1 MLIFKEVID
10 FKVNSRDLTLFIILA
25 IIGGLFFNYMD
36 YNYAMLPFF
45 VYSARNVNTT
55 TIVKISYRI
64 SLVLLIFIIVSSY
77 LGWITNYITYDG
89 GREREYVGFRYSLF
103 GPAILCNII
112 FLKVYLE
119 KDNIKWRTLMFLIIG
134 NYALYEFTDSRLT
147 FGLGMLLLILT
158 ILIKLFSKFKRV
170 LMNKILIGSYVVS
183 GLLSLYFTIGYNHL
197 SEWHSNIN
205 EFLGGRL
212 SLGYSTLK
220 YYGYGLLGKRI
231 TLVGNGLDV
240 DGYITTETYDYVEGR
255 PCAPKGEKFE
265 EAVAD
270 WKTLVS
276 DPDAEYDKV
285 ITIDVSELAPM
296 VTWGTNPEMGVEFDQ
311 PFPEIKDFNDERAYE
326 YMDVKPGEYA
336 KDIDLGYVFIG
347 SCTNARLSDLEL
359 AAKFV
364 KGKHIAP
371 TLTAI
376 VVPGSRPVKKEAE
389 RLGLDKIFLDAG
401 FEWRDPGC
409 SMCLGMNPDHVP
421 EGVHC
426 ASTSNRNFEGRQGYG
441 ARTHLC
447 SPAMAAAAAIAGKF
461 VDVRYMPEVQA

>member
-1 MLIFKEVID
+1 MRITLEKSSLKNLLFYFSYSIYLGYNLLDTSFYSKNINVFGNLLIIIVLVMLIFKEVID

-25 IIGGLFFNYMD
+25 IIGGLFFNYMG

-89 GREREYVGFRYSLF
+89 GRKREYVGFRYSLF

-240 DGYITTETYDYVEGR
+240 DGYITTETYDYVDNLYIQLLL
-255 PCAPKGEKFE
+255 K
-265 EAVAD
+265 
-270 WKTLVS
+270 
-276 DPDAEYDKV
+276 
-285 ITIDVSELAPM
+285 
-296 VTWGTNPEMGVEFDQ
+296 
-311 PFPEIKDFNDERAYE
+311 
-326 YMDVKPGEYA
+326 
-336 KDIDLGYVFIG
+336 
-347 SCTNARLSDLEL
+347 
-359 AAKFV
+359 
-364 KGKHIAP
+364 
-371 TLTAI
+371 
-376 VVPGSRPVKKEAE
+376 
-389 RLGLDKIFLDAG
+389 LGLLFLVIFI
-401 FEWRDPGC
+401 
-409 SMCLGMNPDHVP
+409 LGMTIVMWRVYRLNDIYLYIIFSLLALHGIIDDLMILPQYNSFWFVI
-421 EGVHC
+421 
-426 ASTSNRNFEGRQGYG
+426 
-441 ARTHLC
+441 
-447 SPAMAAAAAIAGKF
+447 AALFYKTRL
-461 VDVRYMPEVQA
+461 DLQNE

>member
-1 MLIFKEVID
+1 MRITLEKSSLKNLLFYFSYSIYLGYNLLDTSFYSKNINVFGNLLIIIVLVMLIFKEVID

-25 IIGGLFFNYMD
+25 IIGGLFFNYMG

-147 FGLGMLLLILT
+147 FGLGMILLILT

-240 DGYITTETYDYVEGR
+240 DGYITTETYDYVDNLYIQLLL
-255 PCAPKGEKFE
+255 K
-265 EAVAD
+265 
-270 WKTLVS
+270 
-276 DPDAEYDKV
+276 
-285 ITIDVSELAPM
+285 
-296 VTWGTNPEMGVEFDQ
+296 
-311 PFPEIKDFNDERAYE
+311 
-326 YMDVKPGEYA
+326 
-336 KDIDLGYVFIG
+336 
-347 SCTNARLSDLEL
+347 
-359 AAKFV
+359 
-364 KGKHIAP
+364 
-371 TLTAI
+371 
-376 VVPGSRPVKKEAE
+376 
-389 RLGLDKIFLDAG
+389 LGLLFLVIFI
-401 FEWRDPGC
+401 
-409 SMCLGMNPDHVP
+409 LGMTIVMWRVYRLNDIYLYIIFSLLALHGIIDDLMILPQYNSFWFVI
-421 EGVHC
+421 
-426 ASTSNRNFEGRQGYG
+426 
-441 ARTHLC
+441 
-447 SPAMAAAAAIAGKF
+447 AALFYKTRL
-461 VDVRYMPEVQA
+461 DLQNE

>member
-1 MLIFKEVID
+1 MRITLEKSSLKNLLFYFSYSIYLGYNLLDTSFYSKNINVFGNLLIIIVLVMLIFKEVID

-25 IIGGLFFNYMD
+25 IIGGLFFNYMG

-158 ILIKLFSKFKRV
+158 ILIKLFSKFKKV

-240 DGYITTETYDYVEGR
+240 DGYITTETYDYVDNLYIQLLL
-255 PCAPKGEKFE
+255 K
-265 EAVAD
+265 
-270 WKTLVS
+270 
-276 DPDAEYDKV
+276 
-285 ITIDVSELAPM
+285 
-296 VTWGTNPEMGVEFDQ
+296 
-311 PFPEIKDFNDERAYE
+311 
-326 YMDVKPGEYA
+326 
-336 KDIDLGYVFIG
+336 
-347 SCTNARLSDLEL
+347 
-359 AAKFV
+359 
-364 KGKHIAP
+364 
-371 TLTAI
+371 
-376 VVPGSRPVKKEAE
+376 
-389 RLGLDKIFLDAG
+389 LGLLFLVIFI
-401 FEWRDPGC
+401 
-409 SMCLGMNPDHVP
+409 LGMTIVMWRVYRLNDIYLYIIFSLLALHGIIDDLMILPQYNSFWFVI
-421 EGVHC
+421 
-426 ASTSNRNFEGRQGYG
+426 
-441 ARTHLC
+441 
-447 SPAMAAAAAIAGKF
+447 AALFYKTRL
-461 VDVRYMPEVQA
+461 DLQNE

>member
-1 MLIFKEVID
+1 MRITLEKSSLKNLLFYFSYSIYLGYNLLDTSFYSKNINVFGNLLIIIVLVMLILKEVID

-25 IIGGLFFNYMD
+25 IIGGLFFNYMG

-89 GREREYVGFRYSLF
+89 GRKREYVGFRYSLF

-240 DGYITTETYDYVEGR
+240 DGYITTETYDYVDNLYIQLLL
-255 PCAPKGEKFE
+255 K
-265 EAVAD
+265 
-270 WKTLVS
+270 
-276 DPDAEYDKV
+276 
-285 ITIDVSELAPM
+285 
-296 VTWGTNPEMGVEFDQ
+296 
-311 PFPEIKDFNDERAYE
+311 
-326 YMDVKPGEYA
+326 
-336 KDIDLGYVFIG
+336 
-347 SCTNARLSDLEL
+347 
-359 AAKFV
+359 
-364 KGKHIAP
+364 
-371 TLTAI
+371 
-376 VVPGSRPVKKEAE
+376 
-389 RLGLDKIFLDAG
+389 LGLLFLVIFI
-401 FEWRDPGC
+401 
-409 SMCLGMNPDHVP
+409 LGMTIVMWRVYRLNDIYLYIIFSLLALHGIIDDLMILPQYNSFWFVI
-421 EGVHC
+421 
-426 ASTSNRNFEGRQGYG
+426 
-441 ARTHLC
+441 
-447 SPAMAAAAAIAGKF
+447 AALFYKTRL
-461 VDVRYMPEVQA
+461 DLQNE

>member
-1 MLIFKEVID
+1 MKITLEKGSLKNLLFYFAYSIYLGYNLLDTSFYSKNINVFGNLLIIIVLVMLILKEVID

-25 IIGGLFFNYMD
+25 IIGGLFFNYMG

-119 KDNIKWRTLMFLIIG
+119 KDNIKWRTLIFLIIG

-158 ILIKLFSKFKRV
+158 ILIKFFSKFKRV

-220 YYGYGLLGKRI
+220 YYGYGLLGKKI

-240 DGYITTETYDYVEGR
+240 DGYITTETYDYVDNLYIQLLL
-255 PCAPKGEKFE
+255 K
-265 EAVAD
+265 
-270 WKTLVS
+270 
-276 DPDAEYDKV
+276 
-285 ITIDVSELAPM
+285 
-296 VTWGTNPEMGVEFDQ
+296 
-311 PFPEIKDFNDERAYE
+311 
-326 YMDVKPGEYA
+326 
-336 KDIDLGYVFIG
+336 
-347 SCTNARLSDLEL
+347 
-359 AAKFV
+359 
-364 KGKHIAP
+364 
-371 TLTAI
+371 
-376 VVPGSRPVKKEAE
+376 
-389 RLGLDKIFLDAG
+389 LGLLFLVIFI
-401 FEWRDPGC
+401 
-409 SMCLGMNPDHVP
+409 LGMTIVMWRVYRLNDVYLYIIFSLLALHGIIDDLMILPQYNSFWFVI
-421 EGVHC
+421 
-426 ASTSNRNFEGRQGYG
+426 
-441 ARTHLC
+441 
-447 SPAMAAAAAIAGKF
+447 AALFYKTRL
-461 VDVRYMPEVQA
+461 DSKNEE

>member
-1 MLIFKEVID
+1 MKITLEKSSLKNFLFYFAYSIYLGYNLLDTSFYSKNINVFGNLLIIIVLAMLIFKEVID

-25 IIGGLFFNYMD
+25 IIGGLFFNYMG

-119 KDNIKWRTLMFLIIG
+119 KDNIKWRTLIFLIIG
-134 NYALYEFTDSRLT
+134 NYVLYEFTDSRLT

-158 ILIKLFSKFKRV
+158 ILIKFFSKFKRV

-205 EFLGGRL
+205 ELLGGRL

-220 YYGYGLLGKRI
+220 YYGYGLLGKKI

-240 DGYITTETYDYVEGR
+240 DGYITTETYDYVDNLYIQLLL
-255 PCAPKGEKFE
+255 K
-265 EAVAD
+265 
-270 WKTLVS
+270 
-276 DPDAEYDKV
+276 
-285 ITIDVSELAPM
+285 
-296 VTWGTNPEMGVEFDQ
+296 
-311 PFPEIKDFNDERAYE
+311 
-326 YMDVKPGEYA
+326 
-336 KDIDLGYVFIG
+336 
-347 SCTNARLSDLEL
+347 
-359 AAKFV
+359 
-364 KGKHIAP
+364 
-371 TLTAI
+371 
-376 VVPGSRPVKKEAE
+376 
-389 RLGLDKIFLDAG
+389 LGLLFLVIFI
-401 FEWRDPGC
+401 
-409 SMCLGMNPDHVP
+409 LGMTIVMWRVYRLNDVYLYIIFSLLALHGIIDDLMILPQYNSFWFVI
-421 EGVHC
+421 
-426 ASTSNRNFEGRQGYG
+426 
-441 ARTHLC
+441 
-447 SPAMAAAAAIAGKF
+447 AALFYKTRL
-461 VDVRYMPEVQA
+461 DSKNEE

>member
-1 MLIFKEVID
+1 MRITLEKSSLKNLLFYFSYSIYLGYNLLDTSFYSKNINVFGNLLIIIVLVMLIFKEVID
-10 FKVNSRDLTLFIILA
+10 FKVNSRDLMLFIILA
-25 IIGGLFFNYMD
+25 IIGGLFFNYMG

-147 FGLGMLLLILT
+147 FGLGMILLILT

-240 DGYITTETYDYVEGR
+240 DGYITTETYDYVDNLYIQLLL
-255 PCAPKGEKFE
+255 K
-265 EAVAD
+265 
-270 WKTLVS
+270 
-276 DPDAEYDKV
+276 
-285 ITIDVSELAPM
+285 
-296 VTWGTNPEMGVEFDQ
+296 
-311 PFPEIKDFNDERAYE
+311 
-326 YMDVKPGEYA
+326 
-336 KDIDLGYVFIG
+336 
-347 SCTNARLSDLEL
+347 
-359 AAKFV
+359 
-364 KGKHIAP
+364 
-371 TLTAI
+371 
-376 VVPGSRPVKKEAE
+376 
-389 RLGLDKIFLDAG
+389 LGLLFLVIFI
-401 FEWRDPGC
+401 
-409 SMCLGMNPDHVP
+409 LGMTIVMWRVYRLNDIYLYIIFSLLALHGIIDDLMILPQYNSFWFVI
-421 EGVHC
+421 
-426 ASTSNRNFEGRQGYG
+426 
-441 ARTHLC
+441 
-447 SPAMAAAAAIAGKF
+447 AALFYKTRL
-461 VDVRYMPEVQA
+461 DLQNE

>member
-1 MLIFKEVID
+1 MRITLEKSSLKNLLFYFSYSIYLGYNLLDTSFYSKNINVFGNLLIIIVLVMLIFKEVID

-25 IIGGLFFNYMD
+25 IIGGLFFNYMG

-220 YYGYGLLGKRI
+220 YYGYGLLGKKI

-240 DGYITTETYDYVEGR
+240 DGYITTETYDYVDNLYIQLLL
-255 PCAPKGEKFE
+255 K
-265 EAVAD
+265 
-270 WKTLVS
+270 
-276 DPDAEYDKV
+276 
-285 ITIDVSELAPM
+285 
-296 VTWGTNPEMGVEFDQ
+296 
-311 PFPEIKDFNDERAYE
+311 
-326 YMDVKPGEYA
+326 
-336 KDIDLGYVFIG
+336 
-347 SCTNARLSDLEL
+347 
-359 AAKFV
+359 
-364 KGKHIAP
+364 
-371 TLTAI
+371 
-376 VVPGSRPVKKEAE
+376 
-389 RLGLDKIFLDAG
+389 LGLLFLVIFI
-401 FEWRDPGC
+401 
-409 SMCLGMNPDHVP
+409 LGMTIVMWRVYRLNDIYLYIIFSLLALHGIIDDLMILPQYNSFWFVI
-421 EGVHC
+421 
-426 ASTSNRNFEGRQGYG
+426 
-441 ARTHLC
+441 
-447 SPAMAAAAAIAGKF
+447 AALFYKTRL
-461 VDVRYMPEVQA
+461 DLQNE

>member
-1 MLIFKEVID
+1 MKITLEKSSLKNLLFYFSYSIYLGYNLLDTSFYSKNINVFGNLLIIIVLVMLIFKEVID

-25 IIGGLFFNYMD
+25 IIGGLFFNYMG

-45 VYSARNVNTT
+45 VYSARNMNTA

-240 DGYITTETYDYVEGR
+240 DGYITTETYDYVDNLYIQLLL
-255 PCAPKGEKFE
+255 K
-265 EAVAD
+265 
-270 WKTLVS
+270 
-276 DPDAEYDKV
+276 
-285 ITIDVSELAPM
+285 
-296 VTWGTNPEMGVEFDQ
+296 
-311 PFPEIKDFNDERAYE
+311 
-326 YMDVKPGEYA
+326 
-336 KDIDLGYVFIG
+336 
-347 SCTNARLSDLEL
+347 
-359 AAKFV
+359 
-364 KGKHIAP
+364 
-371 TLTAI
+371 
-376 VVPGSRPVKKEAE
+376 
-389 RLGLDKIFLDAG
+389 LGLLFLVIFI
-401 FEWRDPGC
+401 
-409 SMCLGMNPDHVP
+409 LGMTIVMWRVYRLNDIYLYIIFSLLALHGIIDDLMILPQYNSFWFVI
-421 EGVHC
+421 
-426 ASTSNRNFEGRQGYG
+426 
-441 ARTHLC
+441 
-447 SPAMAAAAAIAGKF
+447 AALFYKTRL
-461 VDVRYMPEVQA
+461 DLQNE

>member
-1 MLIFKEVID
+1 MRITLEKSSLKNLLFYFSYSIYLGYNVLDTSFYSKNINVFGNLLIIIVLVMLIFKEVID

-25 IIGGLFFNYMD
+25 IIGGLFFNYMG

-158 ILIKLFSKFKRV
+158 ILIKLFSKFKKV

-220 YYGYGLLGKRI
+220 YYGYGLLGKKI

-240 DGYITTETYDYVEGR
+240 DGYITTETYDYVDNLYIQLLL
-255 PCAPKGEKFE
+255 K
-265 EAVAD
+265 
-270 WKTLVS
+270 
-276 DPDAEYDKV
+276 
-285 ITIDVSELAPM
+285 
-296 VTWGTNPEMGVEFDQ
+296 
-311 PFPEIKDFNDERAYE
+311 
-326 YMDVKPGEYA
+326 
-336 KDIDLGYVFIG
+336 
-347 SCTNARLSDLEL
+347 
-359 AAKFV
+359 
-364 KGKHIAP
+364 
-371 TLTAI
+371 
-376 VVPGSRPVKKEAE
+376 
-389 RLGLDKIFLDAG
+389 LGLLFLVIFI
-401 FEWRDPGC
+401 
-409 SMCLGMNPDHVP
+409 LGMTIVMWRVYRLNDIYLYIIFSLLALHGIIDDLMILPQYNSFWFVI
-421 EGVHC
+421 
-426 ASTSNRNFEGRQGYG
+426 
-441 ARTHLC
+441 
-447 SPAMAAAAAIAGKF
+447 AALFYKTRL
-461 VDVRYMPEVQA
+461 DLQNE

>member
-1 MLIFKEVID
+1 MRITLEKSSLKNLLFYFSYSIYLGYNVLDTSFYSKNINVFGNLLIIIVLVMLIFKEVID

-25 IIGGLFFNYMD
+25 IIGGLFFNYMG

-158 ILIKLFSKFKRV
+158 ILIKLFSKFKKV

-220 YYGYGLLGKRI
+220 YYGYGLLGKKI

-240 DGYITTETYDYVEGR
+240 DGYITTETYDYVDNLYIQLLL
-255 PCAPKGEKFE
+255 K
-265 EAVAD
+265 
-270 WKTLVS
+270 
-276 DPDAEYDKV
+276 
-285 ITIDVSELAPM
+285 
-296 VTWGTNPEMGVEFDQ
+296 
-311 PFPEIKDFNDERAYE
+311 
-326 YMDVKPGEYA
+326 
-336 KDIDLGYVFIG
+336 
-347 SCTNARLSDLEL
+347 
-359 AAKFV
+359 
-364 KGKHIAP
+364 
-371 TLTAI
+371 
-376 VVPGSRPVKKEAE
+376 
-389 RLGLDKIFLDAG
+389 LGLLFSVIFI
-401 FEWRDPGC
+401 
-409 SMCLGMNPDHVP
+409 LGMTIVMWRVYRLNDIYLYIIFSLLALHGIIDDLMILPQYNSFWFVI
-421 EGVHC
+421 
-426 ASTSNRNFEGRQGYG
+426 
-441 ARTHLC
+441 
-447 SPAMAAAAAIAGKF
+447 AALFYKTRL
-461 VDVRYMPEVQA
+461 DLQNE

>member
-1 MLIFKEVID
+1 MKITLEKSSLKNLLFYFAYSIYLGYNLLDTSFYSKNINVFGNLLIIIVLAMLIFKEVID

-25 IIGGLFFNYMD
+25 IIGGLFFNYMG

-220 YYGYGLLGKRI
+220 YYGYGLLGKKI

-240 DGYITTETYDYVEGR
+240 DGYITTETYDYVDNLYIQLLL
-255 PCAPKGEKFE
+255 K
-265 EAVAD
+265 
-270 WKTLVS
+270 
-276 DPDAEYDKV
+276 
-285 ITIDVSELAPM
+285 
-296 VTWGTNPEMGVEFDQ
+296 
-311 PFPEIKDFNDERAYE
+311 
-326 YMDVKPGEYA
+326 
-336 KDIDLGYVFIG
+336 
-347 SCTNARLSDLEL
+347 
-359 AAKFV
+359 
-364 KGKHIAP
+364 
-371 TLTAI
+371 
-376 VVPGSRPVKKEAE
+376 
-389 RLGLDKIFLDAG
+389 LGLLFLVIFI
-401 FEWRDPGC
+401 
-409 SMCLGMNPDHVP
+409 LGMTIVMWRVYRLNDVYLYIIFSLLALHGIIDDLMILPQYNSFWFVI
-421 EGVHC
+421 
-426 ASTSNRNFEGRQGYG
+426 
-441 ARTHLC
+441 
-447 SPAMAAAAAIAGKF
+447 AALFYKTRL
-461 VDVRYMPEVQA
+461 DLQNE

>member
-1 MLIFKEVID
+1 MRITLEKSSLKNLLFYFSYSIYLGYNLLDTSFYSKNINVFVNLLIIIVLVMLIFKEVID

-25 IIGGLFFNYMD
+25 IIGGLFFNYMG

-45 VYSARNVNTT
+45 VYSARNMNTA

-240 DGYITTETYDYVEGR
+240 DGYITTETYDYVDNLYIQLLL
-255 PCAPKGEKFE
+255 K
-265 EAVAD
+265 
-270 WKTLVS
+270 
-276 DPDAEYDKV
+276 
-285 ITIDVSELAPM
+285 
-296 VTWGTNPEMGVEFDQ
+296 
-311 PFPEIKDFNDERAYE
+311 
-326 YMDVKPGEYA
+326 
-336 KDIDLGYVFIG
+336 
-347 SCTNARLSDLEL
+347 
-359 AAKFV
+359 
-364 KGKHIAP
+364 
-371 TLTAI
+371 
-376 VVPGSRPVKKEAE
+376 
-389 RLGLDKIFLDAG
+389 LGLLFLVIFI
-401 FEWRDPGC
+401 
-409 SMCLGMNPDHVP
+409 LGMTIVMWRVYRLNDIYLYIIFSLLALHGIIDDLMILPQYNSFWFVI
-421 EGVHC
+421 
-426 ASTSNRNFEGRQGYG
+426 
-441 ARTHLC
+441 
-447 SPAMAAAAAIAGKF
+447 AALFYKTRL
-461 VDVRYMPEVQA
+461 DLQNE

>member
-1 MLIFKEVID
+1 MKITLEKSSLKNLLFYFAYSIYLGYNLLDTSFYSKNINVFGNLLIIIVLAMLIFKEVID

-25 IIGGLFFNYMD
+25 IIGGLFFNYMG

-89 GREREYVGFRYSLF
+89 EREREYVGFRYSLF

-119 KDNIKWRTLMFLIIG
+119 KDNIKWRTLIFLIIG
-134 NYALYEFTDSRLT
+134 NYVLYEFTDSRLT

-158 ILIKLFSKFKRV
+158 ILIKFFSKFKRV

-220 YYGYGLLGKRI
+220 YYGYGLLGKKI

-240 DGYITTETYDYVEGR
+240 DGYITTETYDYVDNLYIQLLL
-255 PCAPKGEKFE
+255 K
-265 EAVAD
+265 
-270 WKTLVS
+270 
-276 DPDAEYDKV
+276 
-285 ITIDVSELAPM
+285 
-296 VTWGTNPEMGVEFDQ
+296 
-311 PFPEIKDFNDERAYE
+311 
-326 YMDVKPGEYA
+326 
-336 KDIDLGYVFIG
+336 
-347 SCTNARLSDLEL
+347 
-359 AAKFV
+359 
-364 KGKHIAP
+364 
-371 TLTAI
+371 
-376 VVPGSRPVKKEAE
+376 
-389 RLGLDKIFLDAG
+389 LGLLFLVIFI
-401 FEWRDPGC
+401 
-409 SMCLGMNPDHVP
+409 LGMTIVMWRVYRLNDVYLYIIFSLLALHGIIDDLMILPQYNSFWFVI
-421 EGVHC
+421 
-426 ASTSNRNFEGRQGYG
+426 
-441 ARTHLC
+441 
-447 SPAMAAAAAIAGKF
+447 AALFYKTRL
-461 VDVRYMPEVQA
+461 DSKNEE

>member
-1 MLIFKEVID
+1 MKITLEKSSLKNLLFYFAYSIYLGYNLLDTSFYSKNINVFGNLLIIIVLAMLIFKEVID

-25 IIGGLFFNYMD
+25 IIGGLFFNYMG

-119 KDNIKWRTLMFLIIG
+119 KDNIKWRTLIFLIIG
-134 NYALYEFTDSRLT
+134 NYVLYELTDSRLT

-158 ILIKLFSKFKRV
+158 ILIKFFSKFKRV

-220 YYGYGLLGKRI
+220 YYGYGLLGKKI

-240 DGYITTETYDYVEGR
+240 DGYITTETYDYVDNLYIQLLL
-255 PCAPKGEKFE
+255 K
-265 EAVAD
+265 
-270 WKTLVS
+270 
-276 DPDAEYDKV
+276 
-285 ITIDVSELAPM
+285 
-296 VTWGTNPEMGVEFDQ
+296 
-311 PFPEIKDFNDERAYE
+311 
-326 YMDVKPGEYA
+326 
-336 KDIDLGYVFIG
+336 
-347 SCTNARLSDLEL
+347 
-359 AAKFV
+359 
-364 KGKHIAP
+364 
-371 TLTAI
+371 
-376 VVPGSRPVKKEAE
+376 
-389 RLGLDKIFLDAG
+389 LGLLFLVIFI
-401 FEWRDPGC
+401 
-409 SMCLGMNPDHVP
+409 LGMTIVMWRVYRLNDVYLYIIFSLLALHGIIDDLMILPQYNSFWFVI
-421 EGVHC
+421 
-426 ASTSNRNFEGRQGYG
+426 
-441 ARTHLC
+441 
-447 SPAMAAAAAIAGKF
+447 AALFYKTRL
-461 VDVRYMPEVQA
+461 DSKNEE

>member
-1 MLIFKEVID
+1 MRITLEKSSLKNFLFYFAYSIYLGYNLLDTSFYSKNINVFGNLLIIIVLVMLIFKEVID

-45 VYSARNVNTT
+45 VYSARNMNTA

-240 DGYITTETYDYVEGR
+240 DGYITTETYDYVDNLYIQLLL
-255 PCAPKGEKFE
+255 K
-265 EAVAD
+265 
-270 WKTLVS
+270 
-276 DPDAEYDKV
+276 
-285 ITIDVSELAPM
+285 
-296 VTWGTNPEMGVEFDQ
+296 
-311 PFPEIKDFNDERAYE
+311 
-326 YMDVKPGEYA
+326 
-336 KDIDLGYVFIG
+336 
-347 SCTNARLSDLEL
+347 
-359 AAKFV
+359 
-364 KGKHIAP
+364 
-371 TLTAI
+371 
-376 VVPGSRPVKKEAE
+376 
-389 RLGLDKIFLDAG
+389 LGLLFLVIFI
-401 FEWRDPGC
+401 
-409 SMCLGMNPDHVP
+409 LGMTIVMWRVYRLNDIYLYIIFSLLALHGIIDDLMILPQYNSFWFVI
-421 EGVHC
+421 
-426 ASTSNRNFEGRQGYG
+426 
-441 ARTHLC
+441 
-447 SPAMAAAAAIAGKF
+447 AALFYKTRL
-461 VDVRYMPEVQA
+461 DLQNE

>member
-1 MLIFKEVID
+1 MKITLEKSSLKNLLFYFAYSIYLGYNLLDTSFYSKNINVFGNLLIIIVLVMLIFKEVID

-25 IIGGLFFNYMD
+25 IIGGLFFNYMG

-45 VYSARNVNTT
+45 VYSARNMNTA

-212 SLGYSTLK
+212 SLGYGTLK

-240 DGYITTETYDYVEGR
+240 DGYITTETYDYVDNLYIQLLL
-255 PCAPKGEKFE
+255 K
-265 EAVAD
+265 
-270 WKTLVS
+270 
-276 DPDAEYDKV
+276 
-285 ITIDVSELAPM
+285 
-296 VTWGTNPEMGVEFDQ
+296 
-311 PFPEIKDFNDERAYE
+311 
-326 YMDVKPGEYA
+326 
-336 KDIDLGYVFIG
+336 
-347 SCTNARLSDLEL
+347 
-359 AAKFV
+359 
-364 KGKHIAP
+364 
-371 TLTAI
+371 
-376 VVPGSRPVKKEAE
+376 
-389 RLGLDKIFLDAG
+389 LGLLFLVIFI
-401 FEWRDPGC
+401 
-409 SMCLGMNPDHVP
+409 LGMTIVMWRVYRLNDIYLYIIFSLLALHGIIDDLMILPQYNSFWFVI
-421 EGVHC
+421 
-426 ASTSNRNFEGRQGYG
+426 
-441 ARTHLC
+441 
-447 SPAMAAAAAIAGKF
+447 AALFYKTRL
-461 VDVRYMPEVQA
+461 DLQNE

>member
-1 MLIFKEVID
+1 MKITLEKSSLKNLLFYFAYSIYLGYNLLDTSFYSKNINVFGNLLIIIVLAMLIFKEVID

-25 IIGGLFFNYMD
+25 IIGGLFFNYMG

-89 GREREYVGFRYSLF
+89 GREREYVGYRYSLF

-119 KDNIKWRTLMFLIIG
+119 KDNIKWRTLIFLIIG
-134 NYALYEFTDSRLT
+134 NYVLYEFTDSRLT

-158 ILIKLFSKFKRV
+158 ILIKFFSKFKRV

-220 YYGYGLLGKRI
+220 YYGYGLLGKKI

-240 DGYITTETYDYVEGR
+240 DGYITTETYDYVDNLYIQLLL
-255 PCAPKGEKFE
+255 K
-265 EAVAD
+265 
-270 WKTLVS
+270 
-276 DPDAEYDKV
+276 
-285 ITIDVSELAPM
+285 
-296 VTWGTNPEMGVEFDQ
+296 
-311 PFPEIKDFNDERAYE
+311 
-326 YMDVKPGEYA
+326 
-336 KDIDLGYVFIG
+336 
-347 SCTNARLSDLEL
+347 
-359 AAKFV
+359 
-364 KGKHIAP
+364 
-371 TLTAI
+371 
-376 VVPGSRPVKKEAE
+376 
-389 RLGLDKIFLDAG
+389 LGLLFLVIFI
-401 FEWRDPGC
+401 
-409 SMCLGMNPDHVP
+409 LGMTIVMWRVYRLNDVYLYIIFSLLALHGIIDDLMILPQYNSFWFVI
-421 EGVHC
+421 
-426 ASTSNRNFEGRQGYG
+426 
-441 ARTHLC
+441 
-447 SPAMAAAAAIAGKF
+447 AALFYKTRL
-461 VDVRYMPEVQA
+461 DSKNEE

>member
-1 MLIFKEVID
+1 MRITLEKSSLKNLLFYFSYSIYLGYNLLDTSFYSKNINVFGNLLIIIVLVMLIFKEVID

-25 IIGGLFFNYMD
+25 IIGGLFFNYMG

-77 LGWITNYITYDG
+77 LGWITNYITHDG
-89 GREREYVGFRYSLF
+89 GRKREYVGFRYSLF

-240 DGYITTETYDYVEGR
+240 DGYITTETYDYVDNLYIQLLL
-255 PCAPKGEKFE
+255 K
-265 EAVAD
+265 
-270 WKTLVS
+270 
-276 DPDAEYDKV
+276 
-285 ITIDVSELAPM
+285 
-296 VTWGTNPEMGVEFDQ
+296 
-311 PFPEIKDFNDERAYE
+311 
-326 YMDVKPGEYA
+326 
-336 KDIDLGYVFIG
+336 
-347 SCTNARLSDLEL
+347 
-359 AAKFV
+359 
-364 KGKHIAP
+364 
-371 TLTAI
+371 
-376 VVPGSRPVKKEAE
+376 
-389 RLGLDKIFLDAG
+389 LGLLFLVIFI
-401 FEWRDPGC
+401 
-409 SMCLGMNPDHVP
+409 LGMTIVMWRVYRLNDIYLYIIFSLLALHGIIDDLMILPQYNSFWFVI
-421 EGVHC
+421 
-426 ASTSNRNFEGRQGYG
+426 
-441 ARTHLC
+441 
-447 SPAMAAAAAIAGKF
+447 AALFYKTRL
-461 VDVRYMPEVQA
+461 DLQNE

>member
-1 MLIFKEVID
+1 MKITLEKSSLKNFLFYFAYSIYLGYNLLDTSFYSKNINVFGNLLIIIVLVMLIFKEVID

-25 IIGGLFFNYMD
+25 IIGGLFFNYMG

-170 LMNKILIGSYVVS
+170 LMNQILIGSYVVS

-240 DGYITTETYDYVEGR
+240 DGYITTETYDYVDNLYIQLLL
-255 PCAPKGEKFE
+255 K
-265 EAVAD
+265 
-270 WKTLVS
+270 
-276 DPDAEYDKV
+276 
-285 ITIDVSELAPM
+285 
-296 VTWGTNPEMGVEFDQ
+296 
-311 PFPEIKDFNDERAYE
+311 
-326 YMDVKPGEYA
+326 
-336 KDIDLGYVFIG
+336 
-347 SCTNARLSDLEL
+347 
-359 AAKFV
+359 
-364 KGKHIAP
+364 
-371 TLTAI
+371 
-376 VVPGSRPVKKEAE
+376 
-389 RLGLDKIFLDAG
+389 LGLLFLVIFI
-401 FEWRDPGC
+401 
-409 SMCLGMNPDHVP
+409 LGMTIVMWRVYRLNDIYLYIIFSLLALHGIIDDLMILPQYNSFWFVI
-421 EGVHC
+421 
-426 ASTSNRNFEGRQGYG
+426 
-441 ARTHLC
+441 
-447 SPAMAAAAAIAGKF
+447 AALFYKTRL
-461 VDVRYMPEVQA
+461 DLQNE

>member
-1 MLIFKEVID
+1 MKITLEKSSLKNLLFYFAYSIYLGYNLLDTSFYSKNINVFGNLLIIIVLAMLIFKEVID

-25 IIGGLFFNYMD
+25 IIGGLFFNYMG

-197 SEWHSNIN
+197 SEWQSNIN

-240 DGYITTETYDYVEGR
+240 DGYITTETYDYVDNLYIQLLL
-255 PCAPKGEKFE
+255 K
-265 EAVAD
+265 
-270 WKTLVS
+270 
-276 DPDAEYDKV
+276 
-285 ITIDVSELAPM
+285 
-296 VTWGTNPEMGVEFDQ
+296 
-311 PFPEIKDFNDERAYE
+311 
-326 YMDVKPGEYA
+326 
-336 KDIDLGYVFIG
+336 
-347 SCTNARLSDLEL
+347 
-359 AAKFV
+359 
-364 KGKHIAP
+364 
-371 TLTAI
+371 
-376 VVPGSRPVKKEAE
+376 
-389 RLGLDKIFLDAG
+389 LGLLFLVIFI
-401 FEWRDPGC
+401 
-409 SMCLGMNPDHVP
+409 LGMTIVMWRVYRLNDIYLYIIFSLLALDGIIDDLMILPQYNSFWFVI
-421 EGVHC
+421 
-426 ASTSNRNFEGRQGYG
+426 
-441 ARTHLC
+441 
-447 SPAMAAAAAIAGKF
+447 AALFYKTRL
-461 VDVRYMPEVQA
+461 DLQNE

>member
-1 MLIFKEVID
+1 MKITLEKGSLKNLLFYFAYSIYLGYNLLDTSFYSKNINVFGNLLIIIVLVMLILKEVID

-25 IIGGLFFNYMD
+25 IIGGLFFNYMG

-240 DGYITTETYDYVEGR
+240 DGYITTETYDYVDNLYIQLLL
-255 PCAPKGEKFE
+255 K
-265 EAVAD
+265 
-270 WKTLVS
+270 
-276 DPDAEYDKV
+276 
-285 ITIDVSELAPM
+285 
-296 VTWGTNPEMGVEFDQ
+296 
-311 PFPEIKDFNDERAYE
+311 
-326 YMDVKPGEYA
+326 
-336 KDIDLGYVFIG
+336 
-347 SCTNARLSDLEL
+347 
-359 AAKFV
+359 
-364 KGKHIAP
+364 
-371 TLTAI
+371 
-376 VVPGSRPVKKEAE
+376 
-389 RLGLDKIFLDAG
+389 LGLLFLVIFI
-401 FEWRDPGC
+401 
-409 SMCLGMNPDHVP
+409 LGMTIVMWRVYRLNDVYLYIIFSLLALHGIIDDLMILPQYNSFWFVI
-421 EGVHC
+421 
-426 ASTSNRNFEGRQGYG
+426 
-441 ARTHLC
+441 
-447 SPAMAAAAAIAGKF
+447 AALFYKTRL
-461 VDVRYMPEVQA
+461 DSKNEE

>member
-1 MLIFKEVID
+1 MKITLEKSSLKNLLFYFAYSIYLGYNLLDTSFYSKNINVFGNLLIIIVLVMLIFKEVID

-240 DGYITTETYDYVEGR
+240 DGYITTETYDYVDNLYIQLLL
-255 PCAPKGEKFE
+255 K
-265 EAVAD
+265 
-270 WKTLVS
+270 
-276 DPDAEYDKV
+276 
-285 ITIDVSELAPM
+285 
-296 VTWGTNPEMGVEFDQ
+296 
-311 PFPEIKDFNDERAYE
+311 
-326 YMDVKPGEYA
+326 
-336 KDIDLGYVFIG
+336 
-347 SCTNARLSDLEL
+347 
-359 AAKFV
+359 
-364 KGKHIAP
+364 
-371 TLTAI
+371 
-376 VVPGSRPVKKEAE
+376 
-389 RLGLDKIFLDAG
+389 LGLLFLVIFI
-401 FEWRDPGC
+401 
-409 SMCLGMNPDHVP
+409 LGMTIVMWRVYRLNDIYLYIIFSLLALHGIIDDLMILPQYNSFWFVI
-421 EGVHC
+421 
-426 ASTSNRNFEGRQGYG
+426 
-441 ARTHLC
+441 
-447 SPAMAAAAAIAGKF
+447 AALFYKTRL
-461 VDVRYMPEVQA
+461 DLQNE

>member
-1 MLIFKEVID
+1 MKITLEKSSLKNFLFYFAYSIYLGYNLLDTSFYSKNINVFGNLLIIIVLVMLIFKEVID

-119 KDNIKWRTLMFLIIG
+119 KDNIKWRTLIFLIIG

-240 DGYITTETYDYVEGR
+240 DGYITTETYDYVDNLYIQLLL
-255 PCAPKGEKFE
+255 K
-265 EAVAD
+265 
-270 WKTLVS
+270 
-276 DPDAEYDKV
+276 
-285 ITIDVSELAPM
+285 
-296 VTWGTNPEMGVEFDQ
+296 
-311 PFPEIKDFNDERAYE
+311 
-326 YMDVKPGEYA
+326 
-336 KDIDLGYVFIG
+336 
-347 SCTNARLSDLEL
+347 
-359 AAKFV
+359 
-364 KGKHIAP
+364 
-371 TLTAI
+371 
-376 VVPGSRPVKKEAE
+376 
-389 RLGLDKIFLDAG
+389 LGLLFLVIFI
-401 FEWRDPGC
+401 
-409 SMCLGMNPDHVP
+409 LGMTIVMWRVYRLNDIYLYIIFSLLALHGIIDDLMILPQYNSFWFVI
-421 EGVHC
+421 
-426 ASTSNRNFEGRQGYG
+426 
-441 ARTHLC
+441 
-447 SPAMAAAAAIAGKF
+447 AALFYKTRL
-461 VDVRYMPEVQA
+461 DLQNE

>member
-1 MLIFKEVID
+1 MKITLEKSSLKNLLFYFAYSIYLGYNLLDTSFYSKNINVFGNLLIIIVLAMLIFKEVID

-25 IIGGLFFNYMD
+25 IIGGLFFNYMG

-45 VYSARNVNTT
+45 VYSARNMNTA

-240 DGYITTETYDYVEGR
+240 DGYITTETYDYVDNLYIQLLL
-255 PCAPKGEKFE
+255 K
-265 EAVAD
+265 
-270 WKTLVS
+270 
-276 DPDAEYDKV
+276 
-285 ITIDVSELAPM
+285 
-296 VTWGTNPEMGVEFDQ
+296 
-311 PFPEIKDFNDERAYE
+311 
-326 YMDVKPGEYA
+326 
-336 KDIDLGYVFIG
+336 
-347 SCTNARLSDLEL
+347 
-359 AAKFV
+359 
-364 KGKHIAP
+364 
-371 TLTAI
+371 
-376 VVPGSRPVKKEAE
+376 
-389 RLGLDKIFLDAG
+389 LGLLFLVIFI
-401 FEWRDPGC
+401 
-409 SMCLGMNPDHVP
+409 LGMTIVMWRVYRLNDIYLYIIFSLLALHGIIDDLMILPQYNSFWFVI
-421 EGVHC
+421 
-426 ASTSNRNFEGRQGYG
+426 
-441 ARTHLC
+441 
-447 SPAMAAAAAIAGKF
+447 AALFYKTRL
-461 VDVRYMPEVQA
+461 DLQNE

>member
-1 MLIFKEVID
+1 MRITLEKSSLKNLLFYFSYSIYLGYNLLDTSFYSKNINVFGNLLIIIVLVMLIFKEVID

-25 IIGGLFFNYMD
+25 IIGGLFFNYMG
-36 YNYAMLPFF
+36 YKYAMLPFF
-45 VYSARNVNTT
+45 VYSAINVNTT
-55 TIVKISYRI
+55 TIVKISYRL

-89 GREREYVGFRYSLF
+89 GRKREYVGFRYSLF

-240 DGYITTETYDYVEGR
+240 DGYITTETYDYVDNLYIQLLL
-255 PCAPKGEKFE
+255 K
-265 EAVAD
+265 
-270 WKTLVS
+270 
-276 DPDAEYDKV
+276 
-285 ITIDVSELAPM
+285 
-296 VTWGTNPEMGVEFDQ
+296 
-311 PFPEIKDFNDERAYE
+311 
-326 YMDVKPGEYA
+326 
-336 KDIDLGYVFIG
+336 
-347 SCTNARLSDLEL
+347 
-359 AAKFV
+359 
-364 KGKHIAP
+364 
-371 TLTAI
+371 
-376 VVPGSRPVKKEAE
+376 
-389 RLGLDKIFLDAG
+389 LGLLFLVIFI
-401 FEWRDPGC
+401 
-409 SMCLGMNPDHVP
+409 LGMTIVMWRVYRLNDIYLYIIFSLLALHGIIDDLMILPQYNSFWFVI
-421 EGVHC
+421 
-426 ASTSNRNFEGRQGYG
+426 
-441 ARTHLC
+441 
-447 SPAMAAAAAIAGKF
+447 AALFYKTRL
-461 VDVRYMPEVQA
+461 DLQNE

>member
-1 MLIFKEVID
+1 MKITLEKSSLKNLLFYFAYSIYLGYNLLDTSFYSKNINVFGNLLIIIVLVMLIFKEVID

-25 IIGGLFFNYMD
+25 IIGGLFFNYMG

-220 YYGYGLLGKRI
+220 YYGYGLLGKKI

-240 DGYITTETYDYVEGR
+240 DGYITTETYDYVDNLYIQLLL
-255 PCAPKGEKFE
+255 K
-265 EAVAD
+265 
-270 WKTLVS
+270 
-276 DPDAEYDKV
+276 
-285 ITIDVSELAPM
+285 
-296 VTWGTNPEMGVEFDQ
+296 
-311 PFPEIKDFNDERAYE
+311 
-326 YMDVKPGEYA
+326 
-336 KDIDLGYVFIG
+336 
-347 SCTNARLSDLEL
+347 
-359 AAKFV
+359 
-364 KGKHIAP
+364 
-371 TLTAI
+371 
-376 VVPGSRPVKKEAE
+376 
-389 RLGLDKIFLDAG
+389 LGLLFLVIFI
-401 FEWRDPGC
+401 
-409 SMCLGMNPDHVP
+409 LGMTIVMWRVYRLNDIYLYIIFSLLALHGIIDDLMILPQYNSFWFVI
-421 EGVHC
+421 
-426 ASTSNRNFEGRQGYG
+426 
-441 ARTHLC
+441 
-447 SPAMAAAAAIAGKF
+447 AALFYKTRL
-461 VDVRYMPEVQA
+461 DSKNEE

>member
-1 MLIFKEVID
+1 MKITLEKSSLKNLLFYFAYSIYLGYNLLDTSFYSKNINVFGNLLIIIVLAMLIFKEVID

-25 IIGGLFFNYMD
+25 IIGGLFFNYMG

-119 KDNIKWRTLMFLIIG
+119 KDNIKWRTLIFLIIG
-134 NYALYEFTDSRLT
+134 NYVLYEFTDSRLT

-158 ILIKLFSKFKRV
+158 ILIKFFSKFKRV

-205 EFLGGRL
+205 ELLGGRL

-220 YYGYGLLGKRI
+220 YYGYGLLGKKI

-240 DGYITTETYDYVEGR
+240 DGYITTETYDYVDNLYIQLLL
-255 PCAPKGEKFE
+255 K
-265 EAVAD
+265 
-270 WKTLVS
+270 
-276 DPDAEYDKV
+276 
-285 ITIDVSELAPM
+285 
-296 VTWGTNPEMGVEFDQ
+296 
-311 PFPEIKDFNDERAYE
+311 
-326 YMDVKPGEYA
+326 
-336 KDIDLGYVFIG
+336 
-347 SCTNARLSDLEL
+347 
-359 AAKFV
+359 
-364 KGKHIAP
+364 
-371 TLTAI
+371 
-376 VVPGSRPVKKEAE
+376 
-389 RLGLDKIFLDAG
+389 LGLLFLVIFI
-401 FEWRDPGC
+401 
-409 SMCLGMNPDHVP
+409 LGMTIVMWRVYRLNDIYLYIIFSLLALHGIIDDLMILPQYNSFWFVI
-421 EGVHC
+421 
-426 ASTSNRNFEGRQGYG
+426 
-441 ARTHLC
+441 
-447 SPAMAAAAAIAGKF
+447 AALFYKTRL
-461 VDVRYMPEVQA
+461 DSKNEE

>member
-1 MLIFKEVID
+1 MKITLEKSSLKNLLFYFAYSIYLGYNLLDTSFYSKNINVFGNLLIIIVLAMLIFKEVID

-25 IIGGLFFNYMD
+25 IIGGLFFNYMG

-119 KDNIKWRTLMFLIIG
+119 KDNIKWRTLIFLIIG
-134 NYALYEFTDSRLT
+134 NYVLYEFTDSRLT

-158 ILIKLFSKFKRV
+158 ILIKFFSRFKRV

-205 EFLGGRL
+205 ELLGGRL

-220 YYGYGLLGKRI
+220 YYGYGLLGKKI

-240 DGYITTETYDYVEGR
+240 DGYITTETYDYVDNLYIQLLL
-255 PCAPKGEKFE
+255 K
-265 EAVAD
+265 
-270 WKTLVS
+270 
-276 DPDAEYDKV
+276 
-285 ITIDVSELAPM
+285 
-296 VTWGTNPEMGVEFDQ
+296 
-311 PFPEIKDFNDERAYE
+311 
-326 YMDVKPGEYA
+326 
-336 KDIDLGYVFIG
+336 
-347 SCTNARLSDLEL
+347 
-359 AAKFV
+359 
-364 KGKHIAP
+364 
-371 TLTAI
+371 
-376 VVPGSRPVKKEAE
+376 
-389 RLGLDKIFLDAG
+389 LGLLFLVIFI
-401 FEWRDPGC
+401 
-409 SMCLGMNPDHVP
+409 LGMTIVMWRVYRLNDVYLYIIFSLLALHGIIDDLMILPQYNSFWFVI
-421 EGVHC
+421 
-426 ASTSNRNFEGRQGYG
+426 
-441 ARTHLC
+441 
-447 SPAMAAAAAIAGKF
+447 AALFYKTRL
-461 VDVRYMPEVQA
+461 DSKNEE

>member
-1 MLIFKEVID
+1 MKITLEKSSLKNLLFYFAYSIYLGYNLLDTSFYSKNINVFGNLLIIIVLAMLIFKEVID

-119 KDNIKWRTLMFLIIG
+119 KDNIKWRTLIFLIIG
-134 NYALYEFTDSRLT
+134 NYVLYEFTDSRLT

-158 ILIKLFSKFKRV
+158 ILIKFFSKFKRV

-220 YYGYGLLGKRI
+220 YYGYGLLGKKI

-240 DGYITTETYDYVEGR
+240 DGYITTETYDYVDNLYIQLLL
-255 PCAPKGEKFE
+255 K
-265 EAVAD
+265 
-270 WKTLVS
+270 
-276 DPDAEYDKV
+276 
-285 ITIDVSELAPM
+285 
-296 VTWGTNPEMGVEFDQ
+296 
-311 PFPEIKDFNDERAYE
+311 
-326 YMDVKPGEYA
+326 
-336 KDIDLGYVFIG
+336 
-347 SCTNARLSDLEL
+347 
-359 AAKFV
+359 
-364 KGKHIAP
+364 
-371 TLTAI
+371 
-376 VVPGSRPVKKEAE
+376 
-389 RLGLDKIFLDAG
+389 LGLLFLVIFI
-401 FEWRDPGC
+401 
-409 SMCLGMNPDHVP
+409 LGMTIVMWRVYRLNDVYLYIIFSLLALHGIIDDLMILPQYNSFWFVI
-421 EGVHC
+421 
-426 ASTSNRNFEGRQGYG
+426 
-441 ARTHLC
+441 
-447 SPAMAAAAAIAGKF
+447 AALFYKTRL
-461 VDVRYMPEVQA
+461 DSKNEE

>member
-1 MLIFKEVID
+1 MRITLEKSSLKNLLFYFSYSIYLGYNLLDTSFYSKNINVFGNLLIIIVLVMLIFKEVID
-10 FKVNSRDLTLFIILA
+10 FKVNSRDLMLFIILA
-25 IIGGLFFNYMD
+25 IIGGLFFNYMG

-158 ILIKLFSKFKRV
+158 ILIKFFSKFKRV

-205 EFLGGRL
+205 ELLGGRL

-220 YYGYGLLGKRI
+220 YYGYGLLGKKI

-240 DGYITTETYDYVEGR
+240 DGYITTETYDYVDNLYIQLLL
-255 PCAPKGEKFE
+255 K
-265 EAVAD
+265 
-270 WKTLVS
+270 
-276 DPDAEYDKV
+276 
-285 ITIDVSELAPM
+285 
-296 VTWGTNPEMGVEFDQ
+296 
-311 PFPEIKDFNDERAYE
+311 
-326 YMDVKPGEYA
+326 
-336 KDIDLGYVFIG
+336 
-347 SCTNARLSDLEL
+347 
-359 AAKFV
+359 
-364 KGKHIAP
+364 
-371 TLTAI
+371 
-376 VVPGSRPVKKEAE
+376 
-389 RLGLDKIFLDAG
+389 LGLLFLVIFI
-401 FEWRDPGC
+401 
-409 SMCLGMNPDHVP
+409 LGMTIVMWRVYRLNDVYLYIIFSLLALHGIIDDLMILPQYNSFWFVI
-421 EGVHC
+421 
-426 ASTSNRNFEGRQGYG
+426 
-441 ARTHLC
+441 
-447 SPAMAAAAAIAGKF
+447 AALFYKTRL
-461 VDVRYMPEVQA
+461 DSKNEE